1 MATGQTHGGK
11 GSSTRPTDKKKY
23 EDNYDAIFGKKK
35 KEEKLEILS
44 SRMRTPDGTIL
55 ESLHRHDYV
64 THTDAN
70 GKEYMLD
77 GGRDYVRCS
86 ANGDEEMLTVTSDDS
101 HSLIREVVKWGT
113 YGKESNQPL
122 KYVKVADLN
131 PYHLRAILDTQKKR
145 MRPALCKVMQDEVKY
160 REARV
165 YRTTTAESK

>member
-1 MATGQTHGGK
+1 M
-11 GSSTRPTDKKKY
+11 SV
-23 EDNYDAIFGKKK
+23 
-35 KEEKLEILS
+35 ILS
-44 SRMRTPDGTIL
+44 SKMKTPDGTIL
-55 ESLHRHDYV
+55 ESKHRHDYV

-77 GGRDYVRCS
+77 GGCDYVRCS

-165 YRTTTAESK
+165 YRTTTTESE

>member
-1 MATGQTHGGK
+1 M
-11 GSSTRPTDKKKY
+11 SV
-23 EDNYDAIFGKKK
+23 
-35 KEEKLEILS
+35 ILS
-44 SRMRTPDGTIL
+44 NRMKTPDGTIL

-77 GGRDYVRCS
+77 GGCDYVRCS
-86 ANGDEEMLTVTSDDS
+86 ANGDEEVLTVTSDDS

-160 REARV
+160 RKRCGDCGQFVRRDLWLDKEKHPKAVHALCTGCKAGYDDCR
-165 YRTTTAESK
+165 YY